1 MKFVV
6 KALVYIVLMNAVM
19 SLGVGLLGGDYEFNY
34 LFNLVVPVLCAYAS
48 WSVERRKGKKMKR
61 A

>member
-6 KALVYIVLMNAVM
+6 KALFYIVLMNAVM

-48 WSVERRKGKKMKR
+48 WSVERRKAKKFRK